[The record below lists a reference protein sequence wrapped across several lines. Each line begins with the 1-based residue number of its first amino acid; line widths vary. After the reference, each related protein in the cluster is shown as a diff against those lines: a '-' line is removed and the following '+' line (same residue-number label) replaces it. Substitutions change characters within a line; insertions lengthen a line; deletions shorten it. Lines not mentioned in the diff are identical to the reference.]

1 MKKILCLV
9 LVLILSMSVAMT
21 ASAADAALPDIG
33 NIDLE
38 QIGSTVGSAISSFE
52 MPQFASLDEAFNALA
67 DFLKFEAIMVY
78 VDMFHEYMGDFYIEL
93 DAVLKSFGVVI
104 NGILSTV
111 FLAK

>member
-9 LVLILSMSVAMT
+9 LVLVLTMSVAMT
-21 ASAADAALPDIG
+21 ASAADASLDLG
-33 NIDLE
+33 NIDVE
-38 QIGSTVGSAISSFE
+38 QIVSGLGSALGSFE

-67 DFLKFEAIMVY
+67 DFLKFESIMVY
-78 VDMFHEYMGDFYIEL
+78 VNMFHEYMGDFYIEL
-93 DAVLKSFGVVI
+93 DTALKAFGVVI